1 MLLNFRT
8 AEPADGGR
16 EWRPGFEDWK
26 FNGGADINVGS
37 ERGRGW
43 LRLKFRDALKRKRQ
57 GGSAHPARSF
67 VKRGVD
73 IVLASTM
80 LVALAP
86 VLLSL
91 AAAVRIDRGPALFRH
106 RRIGAN
112 GRPFYCLKFRSMC
125 VDAETRLKDYLL
137 KNPEAQVE
145 WDRDFKLKSDP
156 RITRL
161 GNLMRRTS
169 LDELPQLIN
178 VLKGDMS
185 LVGPRPIVPAEIPRY
200 GDSFSAYLRC
210 RPGITGLWQVS
221 GRNDVDYGTRV
232 ELDTRYAS
240 DWTIITDAKI
250 LLRTIAVV
258 FRRSGAY

>member
-8 AEPADGGR
+8 AEPADGR
-16 EWRPGFEDWK
+16 EWRPGFENWK
-26 FNGGADINVGS
+26 VTGEAERNRGS
-37 ERGRGW
+37 I
-43 LRLKFRDALKRKRQ
+43 RLKFRDALKRKRP
-57 GGSAHPARSF
+57 GGYSHPARSI
-67 VKRGVD
+67 VKRGLDV
-73 IVLASTM
+73 VLASTM

-91 AAAVRIDRGPALFRH
+91 AAVVRMDGGPALFRH
-106 RRIGAN
+106 RRIGAD

-125 VDAETRLKDYLL
+125 VDAEARLKEYLAN
-137 KNPEAQVE
+137 NPEAQAE
-145 WDRDFKLKSDP
+145 WDRDFKLKVDP

-161 GNLMRRTS
+161 GNLLRRTS
-169 LDELPQLIN
+169 LDELPQLLN
-178 VLKGDMS
+178 VIKGDMS

-200 GDSFSAYLRC
+200 GDSFGAYLRC

-232 ELDTRYAS
+232 ALDTRYAS
-240 DWTIITDAKI
+240 DWSVITDAMI
-250 LLRTIAVV
+250 LVRTIAVV